1 MDEQTHDGLV
11 GLGSDRKHNGEEALA
26 ARPPRPKQLPEASG
40 PVPVIDLT
48 ARQRPRREPRLAE
61 EAEVLAALARRDHDG
76 ALVLLMRHFGKPVY
90 QFVRGMV
97 RNDALADDVHQVVF
111 IQAHRDFD
119 SFEGKNLTAWLFA
132 IARNRSLDALRAQ
145 HRWTDRCQDDEVD
158 TVDAE
163 QIPADVQVDDHRRLV
178 ALGTCIDT
186 LSTESRTT
194 LLLRCLEGFSFEEM
208 AKMLRER
215 AGTLQQ
221 RVARALP
228 FLRRCIEQRLQVTK

>member
-11 GLGSDRKHNGEEALA
+11 GLGPDRKHNGEEALPA
-26 ARPPRPKQLPEASG
+26 PPSPPPVGSG
-40 PVPVIDLT
+40 PVPIIALA
-48 ARQRPRREPRLAE
+48 ARSRPRREPRVAE

-97 RNDALADDVHQVVF
+97 RNDALADDVHQIVF

-145 HRWTDRCQDDEVD
+145 HRWADRCQDDEVD

-163 QIPADVQVDDHRRLV
+163 QVPADAQVDEHRRLV

-186 LSTESRTT
+186 LAPHARMT
-194 LLLRCLEGFSFEEM
+194 LLLRFLEGFSFEEM
-208 AKMLRER
+208 AKMCRER

-228 FLRRCIEQRLQVTK
+228 VLRRCIEQRLQVTR

>member
-11 GLGSDRKHNGEEALA
+11 GLGSDRKHNGEEALPA
-26 ARPPRPKQLPEASG
+26 PPSVPPAGSG
-40 PVPVIDLT
+40 PVPIIGL
-48 ARQRPRREPRLAE
+48 APRSRSRRVPRLAE

-76 ALVLLMRHFGKPVY
+76 ALVLLMRHFGKPIY

-158 TVDAE
+158 AVDAE
-163 QIPADVQVDDHRRLV
+163 QIPADVQVDDRRKLA
-178 ALGTCIDT
+178 ALGACIDT
-186 LSTESRTT
+186 LSPESRAT
-194 LLLRCLEGFSFEEM
+194 LLLRCLEGFSFEDM